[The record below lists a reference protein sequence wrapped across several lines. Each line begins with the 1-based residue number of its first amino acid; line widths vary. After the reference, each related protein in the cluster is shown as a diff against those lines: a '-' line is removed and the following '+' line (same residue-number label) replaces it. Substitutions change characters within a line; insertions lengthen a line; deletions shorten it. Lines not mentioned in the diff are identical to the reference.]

1 MCLSKLTSIGSENGF
16 WPVASFTNEVNPRLA
31 KRPLVFNGRVANR
44 RLTSLVKEATGRCQA
59 IIWTNA
65 GTLLTG
71 DLGTNFSLILIEI
84 DDQENVFENV
94 VCEMTA
100 ILSWPQSV
108 KIPVLYVWEKY
119 WVISRPN
126 IDWRAR
132 DIFFQTS
139 QVLRLSTIIPHNYG
153 TGDNIQ
159 NGRQDVIISCGI
171 LHVTCGSGLILGLP
185 PANERRRYKVTQ
197 SLLSWA

>member
-1 MCLSKLTSIGSENGF
+1 MTHICLSKLTSIGSENGF
-16 WPVASFTNEVNPRLA
+16 WPVASFTNKVNPRLA

-84 DDQENVFENV
+84 DDQENVFE
-94 VCEMTA
+94 M
-100 ILSWPQSV
+100 SSV
-108 KIPVLYVWEKY
+108 KWRPFCLGLNQLKYQFCMYGKSIESSAGPMLTEKLE
-119 WVISRPN
+119 IS
-126 IDWRAR
+126 
-132 DIFFQTS
+132 S
-139 QVLRLSTIIPHNYG
+139 KLLRLSTIIPHNYG

-185 PANERRRYKVTQ
+185 PANERCRYKVTQ
-197 SLLSWA
+197 SLLGWA